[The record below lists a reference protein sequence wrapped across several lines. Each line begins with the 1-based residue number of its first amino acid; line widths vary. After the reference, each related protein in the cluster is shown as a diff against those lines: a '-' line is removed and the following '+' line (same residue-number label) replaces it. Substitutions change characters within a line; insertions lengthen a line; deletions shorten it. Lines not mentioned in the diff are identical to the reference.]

1 MKIVDGRPSAFVH
14 CTNGGRIFIGG
25 AVTGKPVR
33 IIDENRRRSAVGGRR
48 SYFHRSG
55 DVFDPG
61 GFEVDVTR
69 QLQNAVGDVFA
80 IHDITVGQSLVGGL
94 MSQQTLQAVRL
105 RGRLL
110 MDSEQAYRIVSQR
123 FRDLGYTPLFRREDG
138 MDVILALPG
147 GLPKSEARL
156 WLAGGL
162 FVATALSMLLAWI
175 GLGVQE
181 AVQYTVSLLT
191 ILVAHE
197 LGHYLVARFYGVAVS
212 LPYFI
217 PMPFSLLGTLGAVIN
232 MKAPPTNRRQLL
244 HIAVAGPLA
253 GFVMAVPILL
263 WGLSISPVKPIGPGL
278 LEGNSIL
285 YAVMKI
291 LVFGR
296 FLPDGR
302 FDVYLSPMAFAGW
315 TGLLVTAFNLLPV
328 GTLDG
333 GHIIYALFGERAQ
346 MLMWPIVGVLLLL
359 GMRWNGWWL
368 WVVLIM
374 LFGRYHAVPLDDI
387 TGLDDASRIVGA
399 ATLALLILTFVPVP
413 FSVVR

>member
-1 MKIVDGRPSAFVH
+1 MFELRGFDVDL
-14 CTNGGRIFIGG
+14 
-25 AVTGKPVR
+25 
-33 IIDENRRRSAVGGRR
+33 
-48 SYFHRSG
+48 
-55 DVFDPG
+55 
-61 GFEVDVTR
+61 TR

-80 IHDITVGQSLVGGL
+80 VHDVTVGQGVVGGL
-94 MSQQTLQAVRL
+94 ISRQALQAVRL

-110 MDSEQAYRIVSQR
+110 VDSERAYPIVAQR
-123 FRDLGYTPLFRREDG
+123 FRDLGHTPLLRREDG

-147 GLPKSEARL
+147 GLPQSEARP

-162 FVATALSMLLAWI
+162 FVATVLSMLFAWMW
-175 GLGVQE
+175 LGASFQE
-181 AVQYTVSLLT
+181 AGQYTASLLT

-253 GFVMAVPILL
+253 GFILAVPILL
-263 WGLSISPVKPIGPGL
+263 WGLSISPVKPVGPGL
-278 LEGNSIL
+278 LEGNSLL
-285 YAVMKI
+285 YAAMKI

-359 GMRWNGWWL
+359 GLRWSGWWL
-368 WVVLIM
+368 WAVLIM
-374 LFGRYHAVPLDDI
+374 LFGRYHATPLDDI
-387 TGLDDASRIVGA
+387 TGLDDASRIVGVV
-399 ATLALLILTFVPVP
+399 TLALLILTFVPVP
-413 FSVVR
+413 FSVIR

>member
-1 MKIVDGRPSAFVH
+1 M
-14 CTNGGRIFIGG
+14 
-25 AVTGKPVR
+25 
-33 IIDENRRRSAVGGRR
+33 
-48 SYFHRSG
+48 
-55 DVFDPG
+55 FDLEA
-61 GFEVDVTR
+61 FEVDVAR
-69 QLQNAVGDVFA
+69 RLQDAVGDVFSV
-80 IHDITVGQSLVGGL
+80 HDVTVGQGIVGGL
-94 MSQQTLQAVRL
+94 ISRRTLQAVRL

-110 MDSEQAYRIVSQR
+110 TDSEQAYRIVAQR
-123 FRDLGYTPLFRREDG
+123 FRDLGYTPLFRREDD

-147 GLPKSEARL
+147 GLPQSEARL

-162 FVATALSMLLAWI
+162 FIATVLSMLFAWAM
-175 GLGVQE
+175 LGASLRE
-181 AVQYTVSLLT
+181 AGQYTASLLT

-197 LGHYLVARFYGVAVS
+197 LGHYVVARFYGVAVS

-232 MKAPPTNRRQLL
+232 MKAPPMNRRQLL

-253 GFVMAVPILL
+253 GFILAVPILF
-263 WGLSISPVKPIGPGL
+263 WGLSMSPVKPITPGL
-278 LEGNSIL
+278 LEGNSLL
-285 YAVMKI
+285 YAAMKI

-346 MLMWPIVGVLLLL
+346 MLMWPIVGLLLLL
-359 GMRWNGWWL
+359 GLRWSGWWL
-368 WVVLIM
+368 WAVLIL

-387 TGLDDASRIVGA
+387 TGLDDTSRIIGVI
-399 ATLALLILTFVPVP
+399 TLALLILTFVPVP
-413 FSVVR
+413 FRVLR

>member
-1 MKIVDGRPSAFVH
+1 MFELG
-14 CTNGGRIFIGG
+14 
-25 AVTGKPVR
+25 
-33 IIDENRRRSAVGGRR
+33 E
-48 SYFHRSG
+48 
-55 DVFDPG
+55 
-61 GFEVDVTR
+61 FEVDVTR
-69 QLQNAVGDVFA
+69 QLQSAVGDVFA
-80 IHDITVGQSLVGGL
+80 VHDVTVGQSIVGGL
-94 MSQQTLQAVRL
+94 MSRQALQAVRL

-110 MDSEQAYRIVSQR
+110 VDSERAYQIVAQR
-123 FRDLGYTPLFRREDG
+123 FRSLGYTPLFRRESG
-138 MDVILALPG
+138 LDVILALPG
-147 GLPKSEARL
+147 GLPRSEARP

-162 FVATALSMLLAWI
+162 FVATALSMLLAWL
-175 GLGVQE
+175 GLGIQE
-181 AVQYTVSLLT
+181 ALQYTVSLLA

-197 LGHYLVARFYGVAVS
+197 LGHYLVARFYRVPVS

-253 GFVMAVPILL
+253 GFFMAVPILL
-263 WGLSISPVKPIGPGL
+263 WGLAISPVRPIGPGL
-278 LEGNSIL
+278 LEGNSLL
-285 YAVMKI
+285 YAAMKI

-296 FLPDGR
+296 FLPDGH

-359 GMRWNGWWL
+359 GLRWNGWWL
-368 WVVLIM
+368 WAVLIM
-374 LFGRYHAVPLDDI
+374 LFGRYHATPLDDI
-387 TGLDDASRIVGA
+387 TELDDASRIVGV
-399 ATLALLILTFVPVP
+399 ATLLLLILTFVPVP
-413 FSVVR
+413 FSLVP